1 MTESVPTMSF
11 VDLQK
16 QRERLEPGLSQ
27 AITEV
32 VASGLYIGGPEVE
45 ELEAALAAFCG
56 AAHCV
61 ACASGTDALLLVL
74 KAWGVGAGDAVF
86 VPAFTFAAS
95 AGSVANLGATP
106 VFVDVLA
113 ETFDM
118 DPHSLEAAVRWSRTA
133 GLRPVAIMPV
143 DLFGLPAD
151 YAAIEPIAE
160 AESLRI
166 FCDAAQSFGASL
178 DGRRVGTIG
187 AATATSFYPSKP
199 LGCYGD
205 GGAIFT
211 DDAELAQHLRSIREH
226 GRGAHRYDNV
236 RIGLNSRLDAIQ
248 AAVLLQKLTIFSD
261 ELRLRQA
268 VADRYTAGLADIVET
283 PVGRTGAASTWAQY
297 TLKTER
303 RDAVAQACRRR
314 GLPTAIHYPAA
325 LPTQPAYRNFPSA
338 PDGVPVSERLAQTVI
353 SLPMHPYLD
362 EAGQSRVIDAVRSA
376 VLDERRRGA
385 A

>member
-1 MTESVPTMSF
+1 MTEPVPTMSF

-27 AITEV
+27 AIAEV
-32 VASGLYIGGPEVE
+32 VTSGLYIGGPKVE
-45 ELEAALAAFCG
+45 ELESALAAFCG

-74 KAWGVGAGDAVF
+74 KAWGVGSGDVVF

-211 DDAELAQHLRSIREH
+211 DDDELAEYLRSLREH
-226 GRGAHRYDNV
+226 GRGTHRYDNV

-248 AAVLLQKLTIFSD
+248 AVVLLQKLTVFSD

-283 PVGRTGAASTWAQY
+283 PVGRAGAASTWAQY
-297 TLKTER
+297 TLKTQR
-303 RDAVAQACRRR
+303 RDAVAEACRRR
-314 GLPTAIHYPAA
+314 GAPTAIHYPAA
-325 LPTQPAYRNFPSA
+325 LSTQPAYRNFPSA
-338 PDGVPVSERLAQTVI
+338 PHGVPIAERLAETVI

-362 EAGQSRVIDAVRSA
+362 EAGQSRVIEAVRSA
-376 VLDERRRGA
+376 LLDERRRGA